1 VALPAPALLTPEE
14 YLEFE
19 MKSQEKHE
27 LYDGYLIAMAGAQ
40 VPHRRIQTNLIV
52 ALGNMFKAKDRN
64 CIPYASDTRVY
75 VSQSRYF
82 YPDVTVFCGKAVE
95 DKWDNALNPDVVIE
109 ILSDS
114 TASFDKNEKAAAYRQ
129 MPELKQL
136 VLIDSREKHI
146 TIYVRNAEGAWVETQ
161 HDAEAKQ
168 VRIADED
175 ISLSE
180 IYESAL

>member
-1 VALPAPALLTPEE
+1 MALPAPALFTPEE

-19 MKSQEKHE
+19 MKSLEKHE

-40 VPHRRIQTNLIV
+40 QPHRRIQTNLIV
-52 ALGNMFKAKDRN
+52 ALGNRFKAKSRQ

-75 VSQSRYF
+75 VSHGRYF
-82 YPDVTVFCGKAVE
+82 YPDVTVFCGKAIE

-129 MPELKQL
+129 MPGLKQL
-136 VLIDSREKHI
+136 VLVDSREKHI
-146 TIYVRNAEGAWVETQ
+146 TIYLRNSDGAWVETQ
-161 HDAEAKQ
+161 YGAATSQ
-168 VRIADED
+168 ISIADED
-175 ISLSE
+175 IAFEE